1 MMSKTVQLYTLKV
14 MAKGFGDKDR
24 KYDPTNSGEVKKIK
38 SYITKK
44 LKEGWILY
52 GGKAG
57 QKTLDKIA
65 NVNDIDKVDLNRF
78 ILTQGQKLLAAPV
91 IGG

>member
-1 MMSKTVQLYTLKV
+1 MSETVQLFTLKV

-24 KYDPTNSGEVKKIK
+24 KYDPTDPDAVKKIK

-65 NVNDIDKVDLNRF
+65 NVKDIDKVDLDRF
-78 ILTQGQKLLAAPV
+78 MLSQGEKLLAAPV

>member
-1 MMSKTVQLYTLKV
+1 

-24 KYDPTNSGEVKKIK
+24 KYDPTDPDAVKKIK

-57 QKTLDKIA
+57 QKDLDKIA
-65 NVNDIDKVDLNRF
+65 NVNDIDKEVYAFTRRKTFGSSNNWWIRWE
-78 ILTQGQKLLAAPV
+78 
-91 IGG
+91 

>member
-1 MMSKTVQLYTLKV
+1 LSKTIQLFTLKV

-24 KYDPTNSGEVKKIK
+24 KYDPTDTSAVKKIK

-44 LKEGWILY
+44 LKEGWVLY

-57 QKTLDKIA
+57 QKDLDKIA
-65 NVNDIDKVDLNRF
+65 NVNDIDKVDFDRF
-78 ILTQGQKLLAAPV
+78 LLTPGQKLLAAPI

>member
-1 MMSKTVQLYTLKV
+1 MSKTIQLLTLKV
-14 MAKGFGDKDR
+14 MAKGFGDKDK
-24 KYDPTNSGEVKKIK
+24 KYDPTDSNAVKKIK
-38 SYITKK
+38 TYLRKRI
-44 LKEGWILY
+44 KEGWILY

-65 NVNDIDKVDLNRF
+65 NVDDIDNVDLDRF
-78 ILTQGQKLLAAPV
+78 LLTQGQKLLAAPV

>member
-1 MMSKTVQLYTLKV
+1 
-14 MAKGFGDKDR
+14 MAKEFGDKDR
-24 KYDPTNSGEVKKIK
+24 KYDPTDPNAVKKIK
-38 SYITKK
+38 TYIKK
-44 LKEGWILY
+44 RIKEGWILY

-65 NVNDIDKVDLNRF
+65 NVNDIDRVDLDRF
-78 ILTQGQKLLAAPV
+78 MLTPGQKLLAAPI

>member
-1 MMSKTVQLYTLKV
+1 LSKTIQLFTLKV

-24 KYDPTNSGEVKKIK
+24 KYDPTDVSAVKKIK

-44 LKEGWILY
+44 LKEGWVLY

-57 QKTLDKIA
+57 QKDLDKIA
-65 NVNDIDKVDLNRF
+65 NVNDIDKIDFDRF
-78 ILTQGQKLLAAPV
+78 LLTPGQKLLAAPI

>member
-1 MMSKTVQLYTLKV
+1 

-24 KYDPTNSGEVKKIK
+24 KYDPTDPDAVKKIK

-57 QKTLDKIA
+57 QKDLDKIA
-65 NVNDIDKVDLNRF
+65 NVDDIDKVNLDRF
-78 ILTQGQKLLAAPV
+78 MMAPGQKLLAAPI

>member
-1 MMSKTVQLYTLKV
+1 MSKTVQLYTLKV

-24 KYDPTNSGEVKKIK
+24 KYDPTNSDEVKKIK

-65 NVNDIDKVDLNRF
+65 NVNDIDKIDLDRF
-78 ILTQGQKLLAAPV
+78 ILTQGQKLLAAPL

>member
-1 MMSKTVQLYTLKV
+1 LSKTVQLFTLKV

-24 KYDPTNSGEVKKIK
+24 KYDPTDASAVRKTK

-44 LKEGWILY
+44 LKEGWVLY

-57 QKTLDKIA
+57 QKDLDKIA
-65 NVNDIDKVDLNRF
+65 NVNDIDKVDFDRF
-78 ILTQGQKLLAAPV
+78 LLTPGQKLLAAPV

>member
-1 MMSKTVQLYTLKV
+1 

-24 KYDPTNSGEVKKIK
+24 KYDPTNSNEVKKIK
-38 SYITKK
+38 TYIKK
-44 LKEGWILY
+44 KIKEGWILY

-57 QKTLDKIA
+57 QKDLNKIA
-65 NVNDIDKVDLNRF
+65 NVNDIDKVDLDRF
-78 ILTQGQKLLAAPV
+78 LLTPGQKLLTAPI

>member
-1 MMSKTVQLYTLKV
+1 MSKTVQLYTLKV

-44 LKEGWILY
+44 LKEGWMLY

-78 ILTQGQKLLAAPV
+78 ILTQGQKLLAAPM

>member
-1 MMSKTVQLYTLKV
+1 

-78 ILTQGQKLLAAPV
+78 ILTQGQKLLAAPL

>member
-1 MMSKTVQLYTLKV
+1 MSETIQLFTLKV

-24 KYDPTNSGEVKKIK
+24 KYDPTNPDEVKKIK
-38 SYITKK
+38 AYIKK
-44 LKEGWILY
+44 RLKEGWILY

-57 QKTLDKIA
+57 QKDLDKIA
-65 NVNDIDKVDLNRF
+65 NVNDIDKVDLDRF
-78 ILTQGQKLLAAPV
+78 ILTQGQKLLAAPI

>member
-1 MMSKTVQLYTLKV
+1 MSETVQLFRLKV

-24 KYDPTNSGEVKKIK
+24 KYDPTNLNEVKKIK
-38 SYITKK
+38 SYIKK
-44 LKEGWILY
+44 RIKEGWILY

-57 QKTLDKIA
+57 QKDLDKIA
-65 NVNDIDKVDLNRF
+65 NVNDIDKADFDRF
-78 ILTQGQKLLAAPV
+78 LMAPGEKLLAAPI

>member
-1 MMSKTVQLYTLKV
+1 LSKTIQLFTLKV

-24 KYDPTNSGEVKKIK
+24 KYDPTDSSAVKKIK

-44 LKEGWILY
+44 LKEGWVLY

-57 QKTLDKIA
+57 QKELDKIA
-65 NVNDIDKVDLNRF
+65 NIDDIDKIDFDRF
-78 ILTQGQKLLAAPV
+78 LLTPGEKLLAAPI

>member
-1 MMSKTVQLYTLKV
+1 

-24 KYDPTNSGEVKKIK
+24 KYDPTDAIAVKKIK
-38 SYITKK
+38 SYITKRI
-44 LKEGWILY
+44 KEGWILY

-57 QKTLDKIA
+57 QKDLDKIA
-65 NVNDIDKVDLNRF
+65 NVNDIDNVNLDRF

>member
-1 MMSKTVQLYTLKV
+1 MSETVELFTLKV

-24 KYDPTNSGEVKKIK
+24 KYDPTDPDAVKKIK

-44 LKEGWILY
+44 LKEGWVLY

-57 QKTLDKIA
+57 QKDLDKIA
-65 NVNDIDKVDLNRF
+65 NVNDIDNVDLDRF
-78 ILTQGQKLLAAPV
+78 MLSQGQKLLAAPI

>member
-1 MMSKTVQLYTLKV
+1 MSKTIQLFTLKV

-24 KYDPTNSGEVKKIK
+24 KYDPTNPDEVKKIK

-57 QKTLDKIA
+57 QKDLDKIA
-65 NVNDIDKVDLNRF
+65 NVNDIDNVDLDRF
-78 ILTQGQKLLAAPV
+78 MMAPGQKLLAAPV

>member
-1 MMSKTVQLYTLKV
+1 MSKTVQLYTLKV

-24 KYDPTNSGEVKKIK
+24 KYDPTDPDAVKKIK

-57 QKTLDKIA
+57 QKDLDKIA
-65 NVNDIDKVDLNRF
+65 NVNDIDKVDLDRF
-78 ILTQGQKLLAAPV
+78 ILTQGQKLLAAPL

>member
-1 MMSKTVQLYTLKV
+1 

-24 KYDPTNSGEVKKIK
+24 KYDPTDPVAVKKIK

-65 NVNDIDKVDLNRF
+65 NVKDIDKVDLDRF
-78 ILTQGQKLLAAPV
+78 MLTQGEKLLAAPV

>member
-1 MMSKTVQLYTLKV
+1 MSKIVQLYTLKV

-38 SYITKK
+38 SYITKR
-44 LKEGWILY
+44 LKEGWVLY
-52 GGKAG
+52 GGTAG

-65 NVNDIDKVDLNRF
+65 NVKDIDRVDLDRF
-78 ILTQGQKLLAAPV
+78 MLTQGEKLLAAPV

>member
-1 MMSKTVQLYTLKV
+1 

-24 KYDPTNSGEVKKIK
+24 KYDPTDPVAVKKIK

-65 NVNDIDKVDLNRF
+65 NVKDIDKVDLDRF
-78 ILTQGQKLLAAPV
+78 MLSQGEKLLAAPV

>member
-1 MMSKTVQLYTLKV
+1 MSETVELFTLKV

-24 KYDPTNSGEVKKIK
+24 KYDPTDPDAVKKIK
-38 SYITKK
+38 SYITKR

-57 QKTLDKIA
+57 QKDLDKIA
-65 NVNDIDKVDLNRF
+65 NVNDIDDEDLDRF
-78 ILTQGQKLLAAPV
+78 MLTQGQKLLAAPI

>member
-1 MMSKTVQLYTLKV
+1 

-24 KYDPTNSGEVKKIK
+24 KYDPTDSSEVKKIK

-44 LKEGWILY
+44 LKEGWVLY

-57 QKTLDKIA
+57 QKDLDKIA
-65 NVNDIDKVDLNRF
+65 NVNDIDKVDFDRF
-78 ILTQGQKLLAAPV
+78 LLTPGQKLLAAPI

>member
-1 MMSKTVQLYTLKV
+1 MSKTVQLYTLKV

-65 NVNDIDKVDLNRF
+65 NVNDIDKIDLDRF
-78 ILTQGQKLLAAPV
+78 ILTPGQKLLAAPM

>member
-1 MMSKTVQLYTLKV
+1 MSETVLLFTLKV

-24 KYDPTNSGEVKKIK
+24 KYDPTDPDAVKKIK

-57 QKTLDKIA
+57 QKDLDKIA
-65 NVNDIDKVDLNRF
+65 NVKDIDKVDLDRF
-78 ILTQGQKLLAAPV
+78 MMVPGQKLLSAPI

>member
-1 MMSKTVQLYTLKV
+1 

-65 NVNDIDKVDLNRF
+65 NVNDIDKVDLDRF
-78 ILTQGQKLLAAPV
+78 ILTQGQKLLAAPL